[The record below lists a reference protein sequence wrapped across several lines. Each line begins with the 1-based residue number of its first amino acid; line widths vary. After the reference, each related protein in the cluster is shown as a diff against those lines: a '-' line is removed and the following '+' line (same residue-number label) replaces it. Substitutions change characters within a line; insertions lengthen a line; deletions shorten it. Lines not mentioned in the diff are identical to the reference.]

1 MRRKPH
7 WGGWKRLGYKLTMN
21 LTGNSKARASS
32 WEARGRTPHWAA
44 QLLSHT
50 LERQRPNI
58 SRFENQQG
66 LCPETY
72 KFLAIWE
79 LDLKGLIYLDS
90 LGPLQRQ
97 LMTPKPKVKEDHL
110 LILKHLG
117 GLLLFSHQVMSC
129 SLRPHGLQHSRPPC
143 PSPSPRACS
152 NSRPL
157 SRWCHPTF
165 SSSVV
170 PFFFSSAK
178 SLF

>member
-1 MRRKPH
+1 
-7 WGGWKRLGYKLTMN
+7 MN

-50 LERQRPNI
+50 LERQGPNI

-72 KFLAIWE
+72 KILAIWE

-129 SLRPHGLQHSRPPC
+129 SLRLQAFLSFTISWGVLKFMSIESVMPSNHLILCCPLLLLPSVFHSV
-143 PSPSPRACS
+143 SV
-152 NSRPL
+152 
-157 SRWCHPTF
+157 F
-165 SSSVV
+165 SSE
-170 PFFFSSAK
+170 SA
-178 SLF
+178 LCIRWPEY